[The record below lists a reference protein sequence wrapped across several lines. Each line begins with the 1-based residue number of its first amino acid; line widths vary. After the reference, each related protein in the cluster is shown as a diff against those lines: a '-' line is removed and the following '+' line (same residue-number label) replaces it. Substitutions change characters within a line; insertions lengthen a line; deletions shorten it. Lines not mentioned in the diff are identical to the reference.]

1 MSTAP
6 APDPFDPIS
15 VPMQCRECG
24 VEFRVVVIPSLADDF
39 DPHPDRPGWKHGTCS
54 KCSDAASD
62 GKAAQAK
69 AEAAQAAE
77 RVWGDI
83 CPAEFKTVQEGG
95 PTRLDVLEAG
105 SYLQERS
112 DGSVRLTYSG
122 VLDLAT
128 KRAGPSP
135 LLYMAGQSGTRKT
148 RIAWRVVR
156 AYFDA
161 EVGTRH
167 PRPVAFLSSWDFQ
180 ASAQDSAGRYSSGAW
195 LGSLVRAAVVVLD
208 DLGKTSW
215 TDNTSQAFFELL
227 DQRTVNHRPTV
238 ITSNLAGAALRSWLQ
253 NSKSAVL
260 SDATEPILRRIRDH
274 GVFVTCT

>member
-1 MSTAP
+1 MTTA
-6 APDPFDPIS
+6 DPYDPIS

-24 VEFRVVVIPSLADDF
+24 IEFRVVVLPSLVGGF
-39 DPHPDRPGWKHGTCS
+39 DEHPERPGWKLGTCA
-54 KCSDAASD
+54 KCADAAID
-62 GKAAQAK
+62 GKAAGAK
-69 AEAAQAAE
+69 AEAIQAAE
-77 RVWGDI
+77 RAWADI
-83 CPAEFKTVQEGG
+83 CPAEFKTLKEGG
-95 PTRLDVLEAG
+95 PTRVEALEAG
-105 SYLQERS
+105 SYLLEGGERPMPL
-112 DGSVRLTYSG
+112 DYAGL
-122 VLDLAT
+122 LDLAM

-135 LLYMAGQSGTRKT
+135 LLYLAGLSGTRKT
-148 RIAWRVVR
+148 RIAWRIVR

-161 EVGTRH
+161 EVGARR

-180 ASAQDSAGRYSSGAW
+180 ASAQDSAGRYSSGVW
-195 LGSLVRAAVVVLD
+195 LGSLIHAAVVVLD

-253 NSKSAVL
+253 GAKSQVL
-260 SDATEPILRRIRDH
+260 ADATDPILRRIRDH